1 MFYSKK
7 FNLLFIA
14 SPKTG
19 TVSVHEAL
27 EKLDP
32 NGERRII
39 ELGEKTITGKD
50 LKQGF
55 IGHARAREIKEVL
68 GSDLYNTINSIAFVR
83 NPYAK
88 LVSSYFFNKNNKFSQ
103 VFRIKLKKNRLKR
116 MASYFLTVLFAKV
129 LPFKLWALLYPYR
142 SNSSYILDYD
152 GKLIVKNL
160 GRTEFLN
167 EDFHKIMKRLNIDA
181 SHIVFDKK
189 NTSSHKN
196 IDQYYNSDWFKK
208 KIYNKMKM
216 DIDIYQE
223 ICKKLD

>member
-7 FNLLFIA
+7 LNLLFIA

-19 TVSVHEAL
+19 TVSVHDAL
-27 EKLDP
+27 GKLDP
-32 NGERRII
+32 NGERRTI
-39 ELGEKTITGKD
+39 EMGGKRITAKD

-68 GSDLYNTINSIAFVR
+68 GDDLYYSLNTIAFVR

-88 LVSSYFFNKNNKFSQ
+88 LVSSYFFNKKNKFSEI
-103 VFRIKLKKNRLKR
+103 FRIKLKKNRFKR
-116 MASYFLTVLFAKV
+116 MISYLLTVLIAKI
-129 LPFKLWALLYPYR
+129 LPFKIWALIYPYR

-160 GRTEFLN
+160 GRTEKLN
-167 EDFHKIMKRLNIDA
+167 EDFHKIMKNLNIDA
-181 SHIVFDKK
+181 SHITVGKK

-196 IDQYYNSDWFKK
+196 YNQYYKSKWFKK
-208 KIYNKMKM
+208 RMYNKMRT
-216 DIDIYQE
+216 DIDIYE
-223 ICKKLD
+223 DICKKLD